1 MLKKRFL
8 YLFILIN
15 ILIMQNV
22 FASTII
28 GTVIDKDGVNVRSG
42 AGTNFNKT
50 GYLAYGKSVTLVSDK
65 KFINSD
71 IKEQKECA
79 YWYQVYFNNN
89 TNNYM
94 CGELISITKSGEIT
108 NNTLYYTN
116 TKYGTRINEDYATV
130 RSTPGGTA
138 VDRIYLG
145 TEVNIIQKSGNWTKI
160 SYYNGRTGFVYSK
173 LISNYNDITL
183 NDEEYTKVLK
193 EKGFPDSYIPFLTYL
208 HKKYPNFIFKAD
220 LVNKSFT
227 TVVNGEA
234 NKNALQTN
242 ESAYRA
248 SNTIREN
255 PNWYTVSSPVNAFFL
270 DPRNYLTEKNIFV
283 FEKLNY
289 DKDYKNYN
297 VILKNM
303 FGSSYLANDEY
314 INYYL
319 KAGTYGASPIHLAA
333 RTIQEGGS
341 NSNYAAIT
349 GTATSTG
356 GLKYRSNNLDGFYNF
371 YNIGAYQDSY
381 TNSAVTRGI
390 AVAAG
395 LVDSYEGTPWNTR
408 EKAIVYGGKFIATAY
423 INNNQNTLYYQKFNT
438 SDKAHFP
445 SYTHQYMTNIIAPAS
460 EALSSY
466 NTYIDKLKLTNEEF
480 TFIIPVYKDMPKEF
494 TTHPIIGDNDN
505 NLTSIS
511 INNEKLQNFDSD
523 VVEYE
528 VYINSNLD
536 KVTVTATAK
545 SSKATISGTGEVT
558 LAKEEKEKVIEIIVT
573 SETGN
578 KKTYKVKLIR
588 KDNETSDDL
597 PIEDILKNVDVKIN
611 DLYISG
617 IGENKN
623 VSYLINLIKQANT
636 DVNITIT
643 NKDNT
648 PNNNILKT
656 GDKLIIKNNSY
667 EKTYTIVI
675 KGDTNGDGKI
685 TAVDLLRIQK
695 HILKYTTLKDEYYEA
710 CDTNYDNSVSP
721 VDMLRIQK
729 HILKYITLK

>member
-1 MLKKRFL
+1 MKKVIVSILIISILSTIFCSIKTFAETEYNQTIINPQNNGINSFPESYRILLKKL
-8 YLFILIN
+8 V
-15 ILIMQNV
+15 QN
-22 FASTII
+22 
-28 GTVIDKDGVNVRSG
+28 GH
-42 AGTNFNKT
+42 TNW
-50 GYLAYGKSVTLVSDK
+50 
-65 KFINSD
+65 KF
-71 IKEQKECA
+71 KA
-79 YWYQVYFNNN
+79 F
-89 TNNYM
+89 
-94 CGELISITKSGEIT
+94 
-108 NNTLYYTN
+108 YTN
-116 TKYGTRINEDYATV
+116 IEWDELVKNENVHMKNTIVKSSNTRY
-130 RSTPGGTA
+130 
-138 VDRIYLG
+138 
-145 TEVNIIQKSGNWTKI
+145 
-160 SYYNGRTGFVYSK
+160 
-173 LISNYNDITL
+173 
-183 NDEEYTKVLK
+183 
-193 EKGFPDSYIPFLTYL
+193 PDSWY
-208 HKKYPNFIFKAD
+208 D
-220 LVNKSFT
+220 SC
-227 TVVNGEA
+227 NGEGD
-234 NKNALQTN
+234 KN
-242 ESAYRA
+242 YYCA
-248 SNTIREN
+248 SEDI
-255 PNWYTVSSPVNAFFL
+255 VNYYL
-270 DPRNYLTEKNIFV
+270 DPRNFLTEVTIFEFLDLSNSNTVSIANI
-283 FEKLNY
+283 EKA
-289 DKDYKNYN
+289 
-297 VILKNM
+297 V
-303 FGSSYLANDEY
+303 
-314 INYYL
+314 
-319 KAGTYGASPIHLAA
+319 AGTYLQGYSSDGIKYSQMIYDAAKASGESAYSIIVKIFQEIGNGTELPDMISGTDSEYPNTYNFFNYGAND
-333 RTIQEGGS
+333 GD
-341 NSNYAAIT
+341 NNKK
-349 GTATSTG
+349 TA
-356 GLKYRSNNLDGFYNF
+356 LKY
-371 YNIGAYQDSY
+371 AKE
-381 TNSAVTRGI
+381 
-390 AVAAG
+390 
-395 LVDSYEGTPWNTR
+395 EGWNTPY
-408 EKAIVYGGKFIATAY
+408 KALVEGAKKMANSYLKQG
-423 INNNQNTLYYQKFNT
+423 QNTKYTFKFDVVGK
-438 SDKAHFP
+438 SF
-445 SYTHQYMTNIIAPAS
+445 SELYTHQYMTNIIAPAS

-588 KDNETSDDL
+588 KNNETSDDL

-648 PNNNILKT
+648 PNNSILKT